1 MPKSLQKRQSEMSN
15 PKPGVKVRGS
25 VSGAPIN
32 ALFDLLGRRW
42 ALGVLW
48 YLGDGPCAFRQL
60 QERCGGISPS
70 ILNARL
76 KELRE
81 ANIVTRTIDGYV
93 LTEMGKELRTFVIP
107 LAKWSASWSKEVYGY
122 ERPGMDERLANE
134 HSSDN

>member
-1 MPKSLQKRQSEMSN
+1 MSN
-15 PKPGVKVRGS
+15 PKPGAKVRGS
-25 VSGAPIN
+25 DSGAPIN

-42 ALGVLW
+42 ALGILW

-81 ANIVTRTIDGYV
+81 ANIVTRMIDGYI
-93 LTEMGKELRTFVIP
+93 LTERGTELRSFVVP
-107 LAKWSASWSKEVYGY
+107 LANWSANWSKEVYGF
-122 ERPGMDERLANE
+122 ERPGMRERLAKE
-134 HSSDN
+134 YSEG